1 MSYLGHGNLVQGE
14 YHPQNPHKYVGKYPI
29 KFRSSWELRLMKFFD
44 ENANVLQW
52 TSESISI
59 PYYDPIKKKMRRYY
73 PDFSVVYM
81 DKEKNIIK
89 EIIEVKP
96 LKHAPLGDGI
106 VTREKFSRAHLAS
119 PVQGKKKIKTYM
131 REVAT
136 YITNIK
142 KWEAM
147 VNAADRMGYRFR
159 VMTESSIFR
168 K

>member
-1 MSYLGHGNLVQGE
+1 MAKGQLVQGQ
-14 YHPQNPHKYVGKYPI
+14 YHPKNTHKYVGKYPI
-29 KFRSSWELRLMKFFD
+29 TFRSSWELRLMKFFD

-59 PYYDPIKKKMRRYY
+59 PYYDPIKKKMRRYF

-81 DKEKNIIK
+81 DKEKNIVK

-96 LKHAPLGDGI
+96 LKHSPVGDGI
-106 VTREKFSRAHLAS
+106 VTNESFARASLKV
-119 PVQGKKKIKTYM
+119 PMQGKKKLKTYM
-131 REVAT
+131 REMAT

-147 VNAADRMGYRFR
+147 VLAAHKMGYRFR
-159 VMTESSIFR
+159 VMTESSLFR

>member
-1 MSYLGHGNLVQGE
+1 MSQLIQGE
-14 YHPQNPHKYVGKYPI
+14 YHPKNSHKYVGKYPI

-44 ENANVLQW
+44 LHDSVLQW

-59 PYYDPIKKKMRRYY
+59 AYYDPIQKKMRRYF
-73 PDFSVVYM
+73 PDFSVVYT
-81 DKEKNIIK
+81 DKDHNIVK

-96 LKHAPLGDGI
+96 MKHSPVADGI
-106 VTREKFSRAHLAS
+106 LTRESFSKMNLRT
-119 PVQGKKKIKTYM
+119 PEQGRKKLKTYM

-147 VNAADRMGYRFR
+147 VNAAERMGYRFR

-168 K
+168 R